1 MIYLFS
7 NDLLC
12 FFALGEAQSIT
23 LLWYNTDRQLSTTQ
37 LLFKSPS
44 SVGWRMEEENEMEG
58 KKKKKTCK
66 FEIVV

>member
-23 LLWYNTDRQLSTTQ
+23 LLWFNTDRQLSTTQ

-44 SVGWRMEEENEMEG
+44 SVGWRMEENEMEG
-58 KKKKKTCK
+58 KKKKKPCK

>member
-44 SVGWRMEEENEMEG
+44 SVGWRMEENEMEG